1 MPLLSSSAHHVR
13 AFAAIAVLAAGLQVL
28 PVAAQ
33 FSAPQSLLVVE
44 ADVAKQFADV
54 EHLLTDGMAAM
65 LNRPDVVIFDVRE
78 PGEHAVSRIPGAVH
92 VDPGIWSRDF
102 LKQHAAALKGKTV
115 VFYCSVGVRSSKL
128 AGRVQSELRRTGAS
142 KVYNLQG
149 GNFPVAQRGARPR
162 RRPGCDDAVH
172 SSLQCE
178 LGPTRAAS
186 GVYARCS
193 LKAWAWI
200 ALRRRRLSDILILLN
215 GLI

>member
-13 AFAAIAVLAAGLQVL
+13 AFAAIAVLAAGLQGL

-92 VDPGIWSRDF
+92 IDPGIWSRDF

-149 GNFPVAQRGARPR
+149 GIFRWHNEERALVDVQGAMTPFIHPYNANWGQLVQR
-162 RRPGCDDAVH
+162 
-172 SSLQCE
+172 QE
-178 LGPTRAAS
+178 FTRAAP
-186 GVYARCS
+186 
-193 LKAWAWI
+193 
-200 ALRRRRLSDILILLN
+200 
-215 GLI
+215 